1 MLKLHGDTRSK
12 FRLVMIDDSR
22 GRNKFR
28 QTEKILQGCG
38 ELSESRWAL
47 SGQARGQRFT
57 SLLRR
62 MLVRVYAGLNG
73 QGNVGIRETISCVL
87 DAIDRIKRGKAM
99 GL

>member
-1 MLKLHGDTRSK
+1 LTIAGGEIN
-12 FRLVMIDDSR
+12 F
-22 GRNKFR
+22 GRQRRYCK
-28 QTEKILQGCG
+28 GVG

-47 SGQARGQRFT
+47 SGKLGGQRFT